1 MKYWQKTYQTFEEL
15 STWKKYLR
23 SSFLCKKSHSLT
35 TTKEITPDKS
45 LTSELTPPSV
55 DLNIRT
61 TPRIIKNKKRILD
74 KTPLFQD
81 SFIDLITP

>member
-23 SSFLCKKSHSLT
+23 SSFLYKKSHSLT

-45 LTSELTPPSV
+45 LTSELTPP
-55 DLNIRT
+55 LG
-61 TPRIIKNKKRILD
+61 
-74 KTPLFQD
+74 
-81 SFIDLITP
+81 

>member
-15 STWKKYLR
+15 STWKKYLK

-45 LTSELTPPSV
+45 LTSELTPP
-55 DLNIRT
+55 R
-61 TPRIIKNKKRILD
+61 
-74 KTPLFQD
+74 
-81 SFIDLITP
+81 LI